1 MGTTM
6 SMDVS
11 ASCAADVNGG
21 GGGTGMDASSSPLLL
36 PMLTPTPT
44 LHAPKSFEDKL
55 RQESILIPEDMID
68 IHIEGD
74 AVADAAAAA
83 AMTED
88 SGVAGV
94 ATPSGDTPADNTRY
108 GKGKHWKRNM
118 KKRHNAQ
125 DTGTAGATVVPTQ
138 TERTIEQRRE
148 QVRPIIDKLTEL
160 QMNISYPAIREL
172 YKQLNQF
179 VKTGEDAKIKIAF
192 PEFSRKI
199 KGELTNAT
207 YKPCWVKLEME

>member
-1 MGTTM
+1 MGANV

-11 ASCAADVNGG
+11 ASCTELDNSVVR
-21 GGGTGMDASSSPLLL
+21 DASSSPLLL

-44 LHAPKSFEDKL
+44 LHAPKSFEDNW
-55 RQESILIPEDMID
+55 RTESILIPEDMTD
-68 IHIEGD
+68 IHIE
-74 AVADAAAAA
+74 AAALEGDV
-83 AMTED
+83 TENISS
-88 SGVAGV
+88 SGANVGTSTTTAN
-94 ATPSGDTPADNTRY
+94 ADTPADNTRY

-118 KKRHNAQ
+118 KKRQNTQEAC
-125 DTGTAGATVVPTQ
+125 AGAGAVPIQ

-207 YKPCWVKLEME
+207 HKPCWVKLEMD

>member
-1 MGTTM
+1 MGANI

-11 ASCAADVNGG
+11 ASCI
-21 GGGTGMDASSSPLLL
+21 GTDDASVAGDASSSSPLLL
-36 PMLTPTPT
+36 PMLTPPPT
-44 LHAPKSFEDKL
+44 LHAPKSFEDNW
-55 RQESILIPEDMID
+55 RTESILIPEDMTD
-68 IHIEGD
+68 IHIE
-74 AVADAAAAA
+74 A
-83 AMTED
+83 
-88 SGVAGV
+88 
-94 ATPSGDTPADNTRY
+94 PSIDTVETITTTNDTASPTTDTPADNTRY

-118 KKRHNAQ
+118 KKKQQAIASTSASAS
-125 DTGTAGATVVPTQ
+125 DSAS

-179 VKTGEDAKIKIAF
+179 VKTGEDSKIKIAF

-199 KGELTNAT
+199 KGELSNAT
-207 YKPCWVKLEME
+207 YKQCWVKLEME